1 MKRNKKGQQKP
12 TMKEIAALA
21 VACTFGPTG
30 EPLIT
35 SPDKP
40 ASKEKPKNEMG
51 LGDWVRCHRGPLR
64 GAEGSVTGRKK
75 ISELVTVLEVRQLNG
90 NVIKLPRAHWEFAAF
105 RNTEEQAHAE

>member
-1 MKRNKKGQQKP
+1 MTKNKKGRQKP

-21 VACTFGPTG
+21 AATTLGPTG

-40 ASKEKPKNEMG
+40 ASKDKPSREMSI
-51 LGDWVRCHRGPLR
+51 GDWVRCFRGPLR
-64 GAEGSVTGRKK
+64 GAEGSVFGVKK

-90 NVIKLPRAHWEFAAF
+90 NTIKLPRAHWEFAAF
-105 RNTEEQAHAE
+105 RSSEAHAE

>member
-1 MKRNKKGQQKP
+1 MKKNKKGQKKP

-21 VACTFGPTG
+21 VATTFGPSG

-40 ASKEKPKNEMG
+40 PSKEKAKNEMSI
-51 LGDWVRCHRGPLR
+51 GDWVRCHRGPLR
-64 GAEGSVTGRKK
+64 GAEGSVTGTKR

-105 RNTEEQAHAE
+105 RSSEAHAE